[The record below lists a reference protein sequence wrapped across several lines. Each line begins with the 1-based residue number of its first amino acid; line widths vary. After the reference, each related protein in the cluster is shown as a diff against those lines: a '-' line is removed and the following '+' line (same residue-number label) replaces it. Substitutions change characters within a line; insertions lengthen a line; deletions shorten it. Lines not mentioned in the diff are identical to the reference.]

1 MIATKNITAAQAEK
15 ELRTLGKPAK
25 AKVLSGFFKTGKGEY
40 GEGDIFLGVTV
51 PVQRNLAKKY
61 SELDLAEISLL
72 LKSPIHECRLTALE
86 ILVMQYEKAKKRSN
100 ATLQEKIITF
110 YLKHTKYI
118 NNWDLVDAT
127 APYVLGDYLLNNDR
141 DILYTFVKSKKL
153 WERRISI
160 ISTLAFIRAG
170 DFKDTIKISEL
181 LLKDSH
187 DLMHKAV
194 GWMLREVGKRDELV
208 LMRFLN
214 THAHMMPRTAL
225 RYAIEKFPESRRK
238 AYLKMGK

>member
-1 MIATKNITAAQAEK
+1 MTAEQVEK
-15 ELRTLGKPAK
+15 DLRKVGKPAK
-25 AKVLSGFFKTGKGEY
+25 AKILSGFFKTGKGEY

-51 PVQRNLAKKY
+51 PVQRRLAKKY
-61 SELDLAEISLL
+61 RELPLSEIALL
-72 LKSPIHECRLTALE
+72 LKNPVHECRLTALE
-86 ILVMQYEKAKKRSN
+86 ILVMQYEKAKKRTPAAN
-100 ATLQEKIITF
+100 QQKIVDF
-110 YLKHTKYI
+110 YLKHVKYI

-127 APYVLGDYLLNNDR
+127 APYILGDWLLSADR
-141 DILYTFVKSKKL
+141 DILYTFAQSKKL

-208 LMRFLN
+208 LVRFLN
-214 THAHMMPRTAL
+214 THAHVMPRTAL

-238 AYLKMGK
+238 AYLNK

>member
-1 MIATKNITAAQAEK
+1 MSNDITAAQVEK
-15 ELRTLGKPAK
+15 ELRKLGKPAK

-40 GEGDIFLGVTV
+40 GEGDKFLGVTV
-51 PVQRNLAKKY
+51 PIQRNVAKKY
-61 SELDLAEISLL
+61 SELDLNEIAKLIQN
-72 LKSPIHECRLTALE
+72 PVHECRLTGLE
-86 ILVMQYEKAKKRSN
+86 ILVMQYEKAKKCGN
-100 ATLQEKIITF
+100 ITLQEKIIAF
-110 YLKHTKYI
+110 YLKNTKYI

-127 APYVLGDYLLNNDR
+127 APYMLGDWLLNNDR
-141 DILYTFVKSKKL
+141 DILYMFVKSKKL

-160 ISTLAFIRAG
+160 ISTYAFIRAG

-238 AYLKMGK
+238 AYLNR

>member
-1 MIATKNITAAQAEK
+1 MTSAQVDK
-15 ELRTLGKPAK
+15 DLRKLGKPAK

-40 GEGDIFLGVTV
+40 GEGDVFLGVTV
-51 PVQRNLAKKY
+51 PVQRKLAKKY
-61 SELDLAEISLL
+61 CELELSEIAKLIQ
-72 LKSPIHECRLTALE
+72 SPIHECRLTGLE

-100 ATLQEKIITF
+100 ADLQEKITTF
-110 YLKHTKYI
+110 YLKNTKHI

-127 APYVLGDYLLNNDR
+127 APYILGDWLLNNDR

-160 ISTLAFIRAG
+160 VSTYALIRAG

-181 LLKDSH
+181 LLQDTH

-208 LMRFLN
+208 LVRFLN
-214 THAHMMPRTAL
+214 THAHEMPRTAL
-225 RYAIEKFPESRRK
+225 RYAIEKFPEARRK
-238 AYLKMGK
+238 RYLNM

>member
-1 MIATKNITAAQAEK
+1 MKNKLTAALVEK
-15 ELRTLGKPAK
+15 DLRKLGKPAK

-51 PVQRNLAKKY
+51 PVQRKLAKKY
-61 SELDLAEISLL
+61 KELELAEISLL

-86 ILVMQYEKAKKRSN
+86 ILVMQYEKAKKRAPADN
-100 ATLQEKIITF
+100 QQKIVDF
-110 YLKHTKYI
+110 YLKHIKHI

-127 APYVLGDYLLNNDR
+127 APYILGDWLLNNER
-141 DILYTFVKSKKL
+141 DILYTYVKSKKL

-170 DFKDTIKISEL
+170 DFKDTIGLSEL
-181 LLKDSH
+181 LLKDTH

-208 LMRFLN
+208 LVRFLN
-214 THAHMMPRTAL
+214 THAHIMPRTAL
-225 RYAIEKFPESRRK
+225 RYSIEKFPESRRK
-238 AYLKMGK
+238 RYLNM